1 MSRVGNLP
9 ITVPSAAKVEIA
21 GDLIK
26 VKGPKG
32 ELEAPI
38 PAGIEAKLE
47 DGSLTFARQSDEH
60 AAVHGLARALAA
72 NAVTGVT
79 EGFKKNLEIVGV
91 GYRASTAGQVAVF
104 NLGYS
109 HPIEILMPEGVEIKI
124 DNNTKI
130 EVSGADKQKVGQVA
144 AWIRS
149 LRPPDPY
156 KQKGVR
162 YEGEELRKKE
172 GKTGAK

>member
-1 MSRVGNLP
+1 MSRVGNQP
-9 ITVPSAAKVEIA
+9 ITVPSAATVEITA
-21 GDLIK
+21 DEIK

-32 ELEAPI
+32 ELTAPI
-38 PAGIEAKLE
+38 PEGVEATLE
-47 DGSLTFARQSDEH
+47 EGSLSFKRQGDQH
-60 AAVHGLARALAA
+60 AAAHGLARALAA

-79 EGFKKNLEIVGV
+79 DGFKKNLEIVGI
-91 GYRASTAGQVAVF
+91 GYRAAVSGDVAIF

-109 HPIEILMPEGVEIKI
+109 HPIEVLMPEGVEIKI

-162 YEGEELRKKE
+162 YEGEVLQKKE
-172 GKTGAK
+172 GKTGAG